1 MKSPTIKHFI
11 EINIAIL
18 LISTSGALGK
28 YINMPPPVIIWMRS
42 VLAVGFL
49 GLYCWYKSADF
60 RIKKTKNRKTVF
72 LSGLFMGIH
81 WVTYF
86 YALHLSNVA
95 IGMLSLFTYP
105 VITTFLEPLF
115 FKTKLNLRHVVLG
128 VLVLIGISFLA
139 PNFDIKNEQ
148 TLGII
153 SGVVSAFFYALRNI
167 LMKKMVTKTSSSIL
181 MFYQMLVIAVFL
193 WPVIF
198 VQNFTFTSSDIGALI
213 ALALVTTTIGH
224 TLFVMSFKNFDIGTA
239 SIMSS
244 IQPVY
249 GIIFAFFFLSE
260 TPNLT
265 TIFGGSIIVLT
276 VVIEAIYHKNGDK

>member
-1 MKSPTIKHFI
+1 MKSPTAKHFL

-28 YINMPPPVIIWMRS
+28 YIHMPPPVIIWMRS
-42 VLAVGFL
+42 ILAVVFL
-49 GLYCWYKSADF
+49 GLYCWYKRADF
-60 RIKKTKNRKTVF
+60 NIKDSKNRKTIF
-72 LSGLFMGIH
+72 LSGVFMGIH

-115 FKTKLNLRHVVLG
+115 FKTKLNLRHVILG
-128 VLVLIGISFLA
+128 ILVLIGISFLA
-139 PNFDIKNEQ
+139 PEFDIKNDQ

-153 SGVVSAFFYALRNI
+153 SGIISAFFYALRNI
-167 LMKKMVTKTSSSIL
+167 LMKKMVSKTSGSIL
-181 MFYQMLVIAVFL
+181 MFYQMMVISLFL
-193 WPVIF
+193 WPVLF
-198 VQNFTFTSSDIGALI
+198 FLDYNVSTNDIGALI
-213 ALALVTTTIGH
+213 TLALLTTTIGH
-224 TLFVMSFKNFDIGTA
+224 TLFVMSFRNFNISTA

-249 GIIFAFFFLSE
+249 GIILAFFFLSE
-260 TPNLT
+260 TPNRS
-265 TIFGGSIIVLT
+265 TIIGGSIIVLT
-276 VVIEAIYHKNGDK
+276 VVLEAIYHKKRK

>member
-1 MKSPTIKHFI
+1 MKSPSIKHFI

-28 YINMPPPVIIWMRS
+28 YIHMPPPVIIWMRS
-42 VLAVGFL
+42 ILAVCFL
-49 GLYCWYKSADF
+49 GFYCWYKGINF
-60 RIKKTKNRKTVF
+60 KIKDKKNRKTIF

-105 VITTFLEPLF
+105 VITTLLEPFF
-115 FKTKLNLRHVVLG
+115 FKSKLNLRHVLLG
-128 VLVLIGISFLA
+128 ILVLIGISFLA
-139 PNFDIKNEQ
+139 PEFDIKNEQ

-153 SGVVSAFFYALRNI
+153 SGIISAFFYALRNI
-167 LMKKMVTKTSSSIL
+167 LMKKMVSKTSGSIL
-181 MFYQMLVIAVFL
+181 MFYQMLVITLFL
-193 WPVIF
+193 WPVLIF
-198 VQNFTFTSSDIGALI
+198 QDFTLTSSDISALI
-213 ALALVTTTIGH
+213 VLALVTTTIGH
-224 TLFVMSFKNFDIGTA
+224 TLFVMSFKNFNIGTA

-249 GIIFAFFFLSE
+249 GIIFAFIFLSE
-260 TPNLT
+260 TPNLNT
-265 TIFGGSIIVLT
+265 FIGGSIIVLT
-276 VVIEAIYHKNGDK
+276 VVLEAIYHTKRKK

>member
-1 MKSPTIKHFI
+1 MKLPTAKHFI

-28 YINMPPPVIIWMRS
+28 YIHMPPPVIIWMRS
-42 VLAVGFL
+42 VLAMLFL
-49 GLYCWYKSADF
+49 GIYCWYKGISF
-60 RIKKTKNRKTVF
+60 KIKNSKNSKTIF

-115 FKTKLNLRHVVLG
+115 FKSKINLRHLILG
-128 VLVLIGISFLA
+128 ILVLIGISILA
-139 PNFDIKNEQ
+139 PEFDLKNDQ

-153 SGVVSAFFYALRNI
+153 LGIISALFYALRNI
-167 LMKKMVTKTSSSIL
+167 LMKKMVSKTSGSIL
-181 MFYQMLVIAVFL
+181 MFYQMMVIALFL
-193 WPVIF
+193 WPVLF
-198 VQNFTFTSSDIGALI
+198 FLDFTISNSDISALI
-213 ALALVTTTIGH
+213 VLALVTTTIGH
-224 TLFVMSFKNFDIGTA
+224 TLFVMSFKNFNIGTA

-249 GIIFAFFFLSE
+249 GIIFAFILLSE
-260 TPNLT
+260 TPNFNT
-265 TIFGGSIIVLT
+265 VIGGSIIVFT
-276 VVIEAIYHKNGDK
+276 VVLEAIYHKKKV

>member
-1 MKSPTIKHFI
+1 MKPASIKHFI

-28 YINMPPPVIIWMRS
+28 YIHLPPPVIIWMRS
-42 VLAVGFL
+42 LLAVFFL
-49 GLYCWYKSADF
+49 GLYCWYKGINF
-60 RIKKTKNRKTVF
+60 KIKDTKNRKTIF
-72 LSGLFMGIH
+72 LSGVFMGIH

-115 FKTKLNLRHVVLG
+115 LKSKINIRHVFLG
-128 VLVLIGISFLA
+128 IMVLIGIQYLV
-139 PNFDIKNEQ
+139 PDFDIKNDQ

-153 SGVVSAFFYALRNI
+153 SGLVSAIFYAMRNI
-167 LMKKMVTKTSSSIL
+167 LMKKMVNNHHGSLL
-181 MFYQMLVIAVFL
+181 MFYQMLVISIFL
-193 WPVIF
+193 WPVLF
-198 VQNFTFTSSDIGALI
+198 YFDFTVNTNDITALLV
-213 ALALVTTTIGH
+213 LALVTTTIGH
-224 TLFVMSFKNFDIGTA
+224 TLFVMSFKNFTVGTA

-249 GIIFAFFFLSE
+249 GIIFAYFLLSE
-260 TPNLT
+260 TPNT
-265 TIFGGSIIVLT
+265 NTIIGGSIIVCT
-276 VVIEAIYHKNGDK
+276 VIIEAVFHKKKA

>member
-1 MKSPTIKHFI
+1 MKSPTAKHFI

-28 YINMPPPVIIWMRS
+28 YIHMPPPVIIWMRS
-42 VLAVGFL
+42 VLAVVFL
-49 GLYCWYKSADF
+49 GMYCWYKGGNF
-60 RIKKTKNRKTVF
+60 KIKTLKNRKTIF
-72 LSGLFMGIH
+72 LSGIFMGIH

-115 FKTKLNLRHVVLG
+115 FKSKINLRHVLLG

-139 PNFDIKNEQ
+139 PEFDLKNEQ

-153 SGVVSAFFYALRNI
+153 SGIISAFFYSLRNI
-167 LMKKMVTKTSSSIL
+167 LMKKMVSNTSGSIL
-181 MFYQMLVIAVFL
+181 MFYQMMVIAIFL
-193 WPVIF
+193 WPVLFFLDFSIS
-198 VQNFTFTSSDIGALI
+198 SSDIGALI
-213 ALALVTTTIGH
+213 TLALVTTTIGH
-224 TLFVMSFKNFDIGTA
+224 TLFVMSFKNFNIGTA

-260 TPNLT
+260 TPNFS

-276 VVIEAIYHKNGDK
+276 VVLEAIYHKKRK